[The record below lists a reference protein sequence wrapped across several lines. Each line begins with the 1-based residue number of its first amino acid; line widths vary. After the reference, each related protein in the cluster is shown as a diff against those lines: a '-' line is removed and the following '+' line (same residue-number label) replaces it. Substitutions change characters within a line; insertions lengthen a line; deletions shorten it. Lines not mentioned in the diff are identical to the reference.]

1 MYVRNCWY
9 VAAWDYELGTDAPI
23 GRMIMNEPIMV
34 YRTPDGA
41 LVAMEDRCCHRSA
54 PLSKGRIEGEAI
66 RCMYHGLKFDRTGT
80 CIEIPGQDVIPRAA
94 RVKTYPVVE
103 KHSWIWVWM
112 GEAAAADEDLIPPA
126 IGFDDPRFNLRAGYI
141 EYEANYQLVNDNLT
155 DFTHL
160 SYVHAKSFGT
170 PEAMAYTRPHVE
182 RLDRGVRIARWQVQF
197 GDPEQTRGAP
207 PLEAEGDLWTAYDYL
222 APGILLMPT
231 VTAIFPKG
239 TAEALNFAAPP
250 DLAVARH
257 VLPTNFTSQAVTPI
271 TDTKTRYFYSWGPQ
285 AGEGSDEI
293 AEQLLALANMA
304 FAEDHVMI
312 EAQQRIINT
321 DPGRREVLTSADV
334 GPTQMRSV
342 LQRLIA
348 AETGGAEL
356 RVAG

>member
-1 MYVRNCWY
+1 
-9 VAAWDYELGTDAPI
+9 
-23 GRMIMNEPIMV
+23 
-34 YRTPDGA
+34 
-41 LVAMEDRCCHRSA
+41 
-54 PLSKGRIEGEAI
+54 
-66 RCMYHGLKFDRTGT
+66 
-80 CIEIPGQDVIPRAA
+80 
-94 RVKTYPVVE
+94 
-103 KHSWIWVWM
+103 
-112 GEAAAADEDLIPPA
+112 
-126 IGFDDPRFNLRAGYI
+126 
-141 EYEANYQLVNDNLT
+141 
-155 DFTHL
+155 
-160 SYVHAKSFGT
+160 
-170 PEAMAYTRPHVE
+170 
-182 RLDRGVRIARWQVQF
+182 
-197 GDPEQTRGAP
+197 
-207 PLEAEGDLWTAYDYL
+207 
-222 APGILLMPT
+222 MPT